1 MSNPRYLTVAQVA
14 KELQVCRETVYGWVR
29 DGLITVARLP
39 RGKTLRIPREALEEF
54 VTPASAPPPSLPDR
68 SRDTAARL
76 RAQNRLQKKIAER
89 RQR

>member
-1 MSNPRYLTVAQVA
+1 MTNPRYLTVAQVA
-14 KELQVCRETVYGWVR
+14 EELHVCRETVYSWVR
-29 DGLITVARLP
+29 DGRIAVFRL
-39 RGKTLRIPREALEEF
+39 GGIIRIPREALEEF

-76 RAQNRLQKKIAER
+76 RAQNRLKKKIVER